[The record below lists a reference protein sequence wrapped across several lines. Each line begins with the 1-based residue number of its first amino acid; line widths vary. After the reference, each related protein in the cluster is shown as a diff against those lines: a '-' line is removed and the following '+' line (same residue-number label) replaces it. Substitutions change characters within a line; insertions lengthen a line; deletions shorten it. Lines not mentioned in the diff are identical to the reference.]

1 MLFLLKR
8 VHLQALSKD
17 VAKCQN
23 TNKKLEWNEYFILK
37 VLLNGSNFKLI
48 KFENAVQKFDGPK
61 DINSNLRYSLV

>member
-1 MLFLLKR
+1 M
-8 VHLQALSKD
+8 
-17 VAKCQN
+17 N
-23 TNKKLEWNEYFILK
+23 ILK